1 MSATEITAEIHNWD
15 HFTIG
20 GKTKVAGY
28 IQKDR
33 LGRFPENYWVTT
45 STVKSVAGDII
56 TTRSGSVYKLV
67 NQREGSTPIVLETAD
82 A

>member
-1 MSATEITAEIHNWD
+1 MTETDITAEIHNWD

-20 GKTKVAGY
+20 GKMKVAGV
-28 IQKDR
+28 IHKDR
-33 LGRFPENYWVTT
+33 LGRFSDNYWGTT
-45 STVKSVAGDII
+45 STVKSVDGDLI

-67 NQREGSTPIVLETAD
+67 NQREGSTPIVLETVD